1 MTTLIG
7 LSFAEHSTSA
17 LQLGSMLARSAD
29 DDVVVGTV
37 VPEPWPPNPYQAD
50 TEFLGYQEAAAASTL
65 AYAQTQVGA
74 DLRVD
79 YRLHTA
85 RSVSSGLQ
93 ELAQQTGATSVVLGS
108 SASGAFDRVALG
120 GVAERL
126 LHSTGVPVSV
136 APHGFRAPER
146 GRVGRITVAFGR
158 SDHDSDLLESAAF
171 IAGSIAADLRVA
183 CFAVRPMAVYTGGVE
198 ESAEDLVVERWVAG
212 LGEKI
217 AASLRAAS
225 TSIAV
230 DTRVQTVVGQGV
242 TWAEAL
248 SDVSWVAGDVL
259 AIGTSTSLSR
269 FFLGS
274 HASKI
279 VRNSPVPVTLL
290 PRTSVGRQ
298 Q

>member
-7 LSFAEHSTSA
+7 LSFAERSTSA

-50 TEFLGYQEAAAASTL
+50 TEFLAYQEAAAESAL
-65 AYAQTQVGA
+65 AYARTQVGA

-120 GVAERL
+120 GVGERL

-136 APHGFRAPER
+136 APQGYRAPER
-146 GRVGRITVAFGR
+146 GRVARITVAFGR
-158 SDHDSDLLESAAF
+158 SDHDSDLLRSAASL
-171 IAGSIAADLRVA
+171 AGSIAADLRVA
-183 CFAVRPMAVYTGGVE
+183 CFAVRPMAAYTGGVE
-198 ESAEDLVVERWVAG
+198 ESAENLVVQRWVAG
-212 LGEKI
+212 LGNDI
-217 AASLRAAS
+217 ATTLSS
-225 TSIAV
+225 SSSIAV
-230 DTRVQTVVGQGV
+230 DTRVETVVGQGGS
-242 TWAEAL
+242 WAEAL
-248 SDVSWVAGDVL
+248 ADVSWVEGDVL
-259 AIGTSTSLSR
+259 AVGTSTSLSR

-274 HASKI
+274 HATKI

-290 PRTSVGRQ
+290 PRGSAGAQ